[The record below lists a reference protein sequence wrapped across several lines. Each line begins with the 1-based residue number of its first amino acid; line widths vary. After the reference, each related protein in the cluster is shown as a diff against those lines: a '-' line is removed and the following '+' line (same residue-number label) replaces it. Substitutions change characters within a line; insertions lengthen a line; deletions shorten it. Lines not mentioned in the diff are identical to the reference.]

1 MFLMDS
7 SVAVHLDWLHSMAA
21 WNSTARNMLIRVSL
35 LFAGFR
41 EGIAGSHHSFSFL
54 RDSMQ

>member
-7 SVAVHLDWLHSMAA
+7 SVAVHLDWLHGMAA
-21 WNSTARNMLIRVSL
+21 WNSAAINMLIRVSL